1 MWTDIRVWTAA
12 AALVAAGCSERVAQT
27 PPATETEPSWVALFE
42 GEDWNVFPPGDAEV
56 FHGVVRRVPADGAPT
71 YVMRYNEY
79 KLEDSRGSLTDIYT
93 GSSDELLPFVD
104 LQVELEGMLQIMD
117 VEGTVF
123 IEIWPSRIRLVPAGG
138 EEQ

>member
-1 MWTDIRVWTAA
+1 MRTEVRLWAA
-12 AALVAAGCSERVAQT
+12 AALISAGCAERVAQT
-27 PPATETEPSWVALFE
+27 PPETETPPTWVALFE
-42 GEDWNVFPPGDAEV
+42 GEDWNVFPPGDTEM
-56 FHGVVRRVPADGAPT
+56 FEGTVRRVPAGDAPT

-79 KLEDSRGSLTDIYT
+79 KLEDAGGSMTDIYT

-104 LQVELEGMLQIMD
+104 QTVELEGMLQIMD
-117 VEGTVF
+117 VEGTMF